1 MGSVNSRLR
10 FNMSCILHCRYR
22 TTFGQNSTADK
33 LARSADT
40 TLLPFGFRP
49 RFRTV
54 SVVSTVVATSV
65 GCCWSTAHAFA
76 SAFVVLMV
84 VLFVVS
90 GAEAGVDTDAVF
102 LAREAVFLAFFS
114 GREDEMGVVVVV
126 IVATVSVSVATVMA
140 GVVFSSFSCTCGS
153 VLGAVSV
160 FFLRVLVPEGFFLA
174 GAVVGTGVEMSSA
187 GVETGVVAVVDLAR
201 GM

>member
-76 SAFVVLMV
+76 SAFVALMV
-84 VLFVVS
+84 VLFVIS

-114 GREDEMGVVVVV
+114 GREDEMGVG
-126 IVATVSVSVATVMA
+126 VATVSVSVAAVMA
-140 GVVFSSFSCTCGS
+140 GVVFSLLSCTCGS

-174 GAVVGTGVEMSSA
+174 GAVVGTGVEMSPA